1 MKVKIMP
8 RVIAFAL
15 TTFEDHR
22 HEFPS
27 LRQFRAAYVRI
38 TQVNADAAAM
48 FAANDAVRSTAR
60 SWLL

>member
-1 MKVKIMP
+1 MKVKNMP
-8 RVIAFAL
+8 RVIALAL
-15 TTFEDHR
+15 NQFEVR
-22 HEFPS
+22 GFEFPS

-38 TQVNADAAAM
+38 TQVNPDAAAM